1 MIPAQLASVV
11 NGVFTIDASH
21 AFRDDDADQ
30 LKLTAASG
38 DSSVVTVYIQGTD
51 LAITPV
57 AAGIVNITLTADD
70 QKGGTVSQTF
80 IVTVTNS
87 TPAKATITDPGHE
100 WFTELEV
107 TFDEPLDDETT
118 AINNIVDLIVNSRVD
133 FYYPVNDTTD
143 TIKVKSIR
151 WDLSNRNR
159 PILYLETEPRALGQG
174 YFELEMTFVSNQ
186 VKDLSGDVTS
196 KATGVVH

>member
-1 MIPAQLASVV
+1 V
-11 NGVFTIDASH
+11 GDGEFTLDASH
-21 AFRDDDADQ
+21 AFRDDDGDQ

-38 DSSVVTVYIQGTD
+38 DSSVATVYIQGTD

-57 AAGIVNITLTADD
+57 AAGIANITLTADD

>member
-174 YFELEMTFVSNQ
+174 YFELEMTFCQLQMKIPHYLHSNFPHYRQ
-186 VKDLSGDVTS
+186 
-196 KATGVVH
+196 

>member
-1 MIPAQLASVV
+1 MDD
-11 NGVFTIDASH
+11 GEFTVDAIH
-21 AFRDDDADQ
+21 AFRDDGGDP
-30 LKLTAASG
+30 LELTAVSDDAS
-38 DSSVVTVYIQGTD
+38 VATVRIQGTD
-51 LAITPV
+51 LVITPV
-57 AAGIVNITLTADD
+57 TAGIANMTLTADD
-70 QKGGTVSQTF
+70 QKGGTASQMFT
-80 IVTVTNS
+80 VTVTNT
-87 TPAKATITDPGHE
+87 TPANAAITDPGHN

-118 AINNIVDLIVNSRVD
+118 AIINMNDLIENARVD

-143 TIKVKSIR
+143 TIEVKSIR

-159 PILYLETEPRALGQG
+159 PILHLETEQRALGQG
-174 YFELEMTFVSNQ
+174 YFELEMTFVPNQ

>member
-1 MIPAQLASVV
+1 MDD
-11 NGVFTIDASH
+11 GEFTLDASH
-21 AFRDDDADQ
+21 AFRDDDGDQ

-38 DSSVVTVYIQGTD
+38 DSSVATVYIQGTD

>member
-1 MIPAQLASVV
+1 MDD
-11 NGVFTIDASH
+11 GEFTLDASH

-30 LKLTAASG
+30 LILTVASN
-38 DSSVVTVYIQGTD
+38 DSSIATVRIQGTN
-51 LAITPV
+51 LVITPI
-57 AAGIVNITLTADD
+57 AAGIANITLTADD
-70 QKGGTVSQTF
+70 QKGGTASQTF

-107 TFDEPLDDETT
+107 TFDEPLVDETT

>member
-1 MIPAQLASVV
+1 VDD
-11 NGVFTIDASH
+11 GEFTLDASH
-21 AFRDDDADQ
+21 AFRDDDGDQ

-38 DSSVVTVYIQGTD
+38 DSSVATVYIQGTD

-57 AAGIVNITLTADD
+57 AAGIANITLTADD

>member
-1 MIPAQLASVV
+1 VDD
-11 NGVFTIDASH
+11 GEFTLDASH
-21 AFRDDDADQ
+21 AFRDDDGDQ

-38 DSSVVTVYIQGTD
+38 DSSVATVYIQGTD

-57 AAGIVNITLTADD
+57 AAGIANITLTADD

-118 AINNIVDLIVNSRVD
+118 AIYNIVDLIVNSRVD

>member
-1 MIPAQLASVV
+1 MDD
-11 NGVFTIDASH
+11 GEFTLDASH
-21 AFRDDDADQ
+21 AFRDDDGDQ

-38 DSSVVTVYIQGTD
+38 DSSVATVYIQGTD

-57 AAGIVNITLTADD
+57 AAGIANITLTADD
-70 QKGGTVSQTF
+70 QKGGTASQTF